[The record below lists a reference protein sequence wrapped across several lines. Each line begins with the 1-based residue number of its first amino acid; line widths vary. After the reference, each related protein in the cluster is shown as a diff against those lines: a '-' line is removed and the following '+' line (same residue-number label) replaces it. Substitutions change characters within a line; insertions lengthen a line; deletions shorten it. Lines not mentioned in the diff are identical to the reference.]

1 MCYASHLT
9 NVVTDK
15 VVCRAYFAPERLLF
29 FAELEASAWSIQ
41 KVYVFKLSLGMLD
54 GVAAMTKFCNLIS
67 SEPDISE
74 AQF

>member
-29 FAELEASAWSIQ
+29 FAELEASAWSVQ
-41 KVYVFKLSLGMLD
+41 KVYVFKLRKAHES
-54 GVAAMTKFCNLIS
+54 IS
-67 SEPDISE
+67 KTVYD
-74 AQF
+74 